1 MPFDQSIEWFPHWC
15 SPFFHHFPH
24 VFYQF
29 PIVTHFP
36 KHGLWH
42 LGESHLQV
50 SHCAV
55 AFQGHETCR
64 REATWSNVGIHG
76 IDHQQH
82 HIWDVPVELCQ
93 LYVIICVPGK
103 TIWYGMIW
111 LFHIYVYPRVTM
123 HNQKQISG
131 PGRSLTHTPSLLVT
145 SAYPWLYKHAQRWPK
160 GHLQAE
166 SLGRSCMEC
175 LHCFHALMG
184 FVSACLGGQQAAMPY
199 FVFFFVAL
207 CHANQGLDRIK
218 NKGMILPCS
227 HVLYPNTNEQ
237 TKPTEKNYCRANI
250 EQVRQGTKRST

>member
-1 MPFDQSIEWFPHWC
+1 MACGTLARATFRSATVLLHSKVTRPVAVKQS
-15 SPFFHHFPH
+15 
-24 VFYQF
+24 
-29 PIVTHFP
+29 
-36 KHGLWH
+36 G
-42 LGESHLQV
+42 
-50 SHCAV
+50 
-55 AFQGHETCR
+55 R
-64 REATWSNVGIHG
+64 IHG

-93 LYVIICVPGK
+93 LYVIICAPGK
-103 TIWYGMIW
+103 TI
-111 LFHIYVYPRVTM
+111 LFQVFHIYVYPRVTM

-237 TKPTEKNYCRANI
+237 TKPTDKTTAGQILNKCDKVQR
-250 EQVRQGTKRST
+250 GPLKL